1 VLSNDSEVFHMVHT
15 SNKTTRSL
23 AVLAL
28 PKRVG
33 AIIAY
38 ATGVVQGMTG
48 NPAFPTPVV
57 PLAMVAAAID
67 DLRNAEAEAM
77 TRTKGAVA
85 TRNASRGALVAMLHL
100 LRIYVQSVA
109 DRNGDHGSAIIQS
122 AGMAVKKITP
132 RPPRVFAAFAGAV
145 PGTVK
150 IVAPSAGHR
159 ASYDWQYATDGA
171 TWVGLGTTLQ
181 ASTTMTDQ
189 SAGTVLHLRYRAV
202 TRKGQAAWS
211 ASITFTV
218 SSS

>member
-1 VLSNDSEVFHMVHT
+1 MAQT
-15 SNKTTRSL
+15 SNKTPRNL

-28 PKRVG
+28 PKRIG

-48 NPAFPTPVV
+48 NPTFPTPVV

-67 DLRNAEAEAM
+67 DLRDAEAAAM
-77 TRTKGAVA
+77 TRTKGAA
-85 TRNASRGALVAMLHL
+85 AARNASRGALVAMLHL

-109 DRNGDHGSAIIQS
+109 DKSSDHGSAIIQS

-132 RPPRVFAAFAGAV
+132 RPRRVFAAFAGAV

-159 ASYDWQYATDGA
+159 ASYDWQYAMDGA

-202 TRKGQAAWS
+202 TRTGQAAWS
-211 ASITFTV
+211 AAITFTV

>member
-1 VLSNDSEVFHMVHT
+1 MVHT
-15 SNKTTRSL
+15 SNEASRSL
-23 AVLAL
+23 AVLTL
-28 PKRVG
+28 PKRIN

-38 ATGVVQGMTG
+38 ATGVVQGMAG
-48 NPAFPTPVV
+48 NPTFPTPVV

-67 DLRNAEAEAM
+67 DLRHAEAAAM
-77 TRTKGAVA
+77 TRTKGATA
-85 TRNASRGALVAMLHL
+85 ERDASRGALVAMLHL

-109 DRNGDHGSAIIQS
+109 DKNSEHGSAIIQS
-122 AGMAVKKITP
+122 AGMAVKRKTP
-132 RPPRVFAAFAGAV
+132 PPPRVFAALAGAV

-159 ASYDWQYATDGA
+159 ASYDWQFATDGA
-171 TWVGLGTTLQ
+171 TWVGLGSTLQ

-202 TRKGQAAWS
+202 TRRGQAAWS
-211 ASITFTV
+211 APITFTV